1 MRAMPGQVSIKSLH
15 LEYRLWIA
23 ELNFDI
29 NLIRIFNDRLIE
41 ISEENKSPETKKTLQ
56 GFEKK
61 FSSSRDTID
70 SLRHRMHLE
79 KMNLAAVSRENA
91 KPGLRIPVPEN
102 YSSIRNDFF
111 DFRVVFNDLKGEF
124 LRFESPGA

>member
-1 MRAMPGQVSIKSLH
+1 MTNEVSIKSLH

-41 ISEENKSPETKKTLQ
+41 IGDEKKPGETKEILQ
-56 GFEKK
+56 DFEKK
-61 FSSSRDTID
+61 FGSSRDTID

-79 KMNLAAVSRENA
+79 KMNLAALARENA
-91 KPGLRIPVPEN
+91 KPGFKIPVPGN

-111 DFRVVFNDLKGEF
+111 DFRVAFNDLKGEF
-124 LRFESPGA
+124 LRFESPVA

>member
-1 MRAMPGQVSIKSLH
+1 MPEQVSIKSLH

-29 NLIRIFNDRLIE
+29 NLIRIFNDRLNE

-61 FSSSRDTID
+61 FGSSRDTID

-91 KPGLRIPVPEN
+91 KPGLKIAVPEN